1 MKGGKIQANYLKT
14 ILQGTYDNP
23 QANVGPYT
31 LDKSLS
37 SDTVLTYVDPIK
49 KEVKIAIRGT
59 KGATDWIP
67 NLLYATKT
75 GLQRI
80 SPRYTNAKKLVDKAR
95 AKYGGYT
102 FEFLGHS
109 QGSIH
114 ARDLAKPN
122 ESIVS
127 VNPATKGEYY
137 KNEQVI
143 RSSGDA
149 VSALGILPSWYRNL
163 MKEQKDITTSYI
175 ANPIKAHRLD
185 IIDELGE
192 TVVGGRCPDCG
203 LHLMSRHHKP

>member
-14 ILQGTYDNP
+14 ILKGTYENP
-23 QANVGPYT
+23 QNNVGPYT

-37 SDTVLTYVDPIK
+37 SDTVLVYVDPLQK
-49 KEVKIAIRGT
+49 QVKIAIRGT
-59 KGATDWIP
+59 GSGADWVN

-80 SPRYTNAKKLVDKAR
+80 SPRYTNAKKIVDNAR
-95 AKYGGYT
+95 NKYSGYT

-114 ARDLAKPN
+114 ARDLAKST

-137 KNEQVI
+137 KNENVI

-149 VSALGILPSWYRNL
+149 VSALGILPGWYRNL
-163 MKEQKDITTSYI
+163 TKTNKDITTSYI
-175 ANPIKAHRLD
+175 ANPIKAHSLN

-192 TVVGGRCPDCG
+192 TMVGAGMRCSCCG
-203 LHLMSRHHKP
+203 HMM

>member
-1 MKGGKIQANYLKT
+1 M
-14 ILQGTYDNP
+14 
-23 QANVGPYT
+23 
-31 LDKSLS
+31 
-37 SDTVLTYVDPIK
+37 
-49 KEVKIAIRGT
+49 
-59 KGATDWIP
+59 
-67 NLLYATKT
+67 
-75 GLQRI
+75 
-80 SPRYTNAKKLVDKAR
+80 DKAR
-95 AKYGGYT
+95 AKYANYT

-127 VNPATKGEYY
+127 VNPATKGEFY

-149 VSALGILPSWYRNL
+149 VSALGVMPSWYKNL

-203 LHLMSRHHKP
+203 LHLMSRHHKS